1 MYDSEDLRICKALS
15 SNIDMSDS
23 SNILCLIIIGNSGRI
38 TKSYLNKQIS
48 DTKPS
53 ETNLRSCS
61 VDNFGDYN
69 SS

>member
-1 MYDSEDLRICKALS
+1 MYNSEDLRICKALS

-23 SNILCLIIIGNSGRI
+23 SNILCLIIIGNTSRI
-38 TKSYLNKQIS
+38 TRSYLNKQIS

-53 ETNLRSCS
+53 GTSLRSCS
-61 VDNFGDYN
+61 LDNSGDYI